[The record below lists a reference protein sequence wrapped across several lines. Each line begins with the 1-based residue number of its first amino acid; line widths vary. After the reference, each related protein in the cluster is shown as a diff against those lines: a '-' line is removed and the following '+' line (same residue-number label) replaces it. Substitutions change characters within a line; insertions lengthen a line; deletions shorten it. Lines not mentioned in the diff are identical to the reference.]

1 MKFAIIGAGSWG
13 LAIGHHLSSLGH
25 EVLMQCRTSE
35 QADHLELT
43 KIDKRIPNFKLH
55 DNLQFSNLD
64 SKHREGVNC
73 IILACPSK
81 VLRQTCKD
89 VNLAGAPSKGAKCLS
104 VIKGIEKDTSLRV
117 SEIIDEEITW
127 LSKGDIAV
135 LSGPSLAKEVL
146 MGVLTTVVIASSKL
160 SLAHN
165 LQHAFNGELFRV
177 YTSDDVLGVE
187 LGGALKNVV
196 ALAAGMIEGLG
207 FGDNTVGALITRGLS
222 EISRLGEY
230 LGASPQTFSGLSGL
244 GDLVTTCMSSQSR
257 NRKVGVLLGQG
268 LSLEKILKELGMVAE
283 GVYTSV
289 AAVQMAEKYSVD
301 MPVAQAVY
309 NVLYKGGSAAEEAKK
324 LMRREPKTET
334 F

>member
-1 MKFAIIGAGSWG
+1 MKFAVIGAGSWG

-25 EVLMQCRTSE
+25 SVLMQCRTSE
-35 QADHLELT
+35 QAAHLEAT
-43 KIDKRIPNFKLH
+43 RIDKRIPNVTLH
-55 DNLQFSNLD
+55 EKLQFSNLD
-64 SKHREGVNC
+64 SEHRSGVDC
-73 IILACPSK
+73 VILACPSK

-89 VNLAGAPSKGAKCLS
+89 LNLAGAPSEGATCLS
-104 VIKGIEKDTSLRV
+104 LIKGIEKDTSLRV
-117 SEIIDEEITW
+117 SEIIDEEVSW
-127 LSKGDIAV
+127 LSKGDIAI

-146 MGVLTTVVIASSKL
+146 MGTLTTVVIASSKL
-160 SLAHN
+160 SLAHD
-165 LQHAFNGELFRV
+165 LQGAFNGELFRV

-230 LGASPQTFSGLSGL
+230 LGASPQTFAGLSGL

-257 NRKVGVLLGQG
+257 NRRVGVLLGEG
-268 LSLEKILKELGMVAE
+268 MSLEQILNELGMVAE
-283 GVYTSV
+283 GVYTVV
-289 AAVQMAEKYSVD
+289 AAVQMAKKYSID

-309 NVLYKGGSAAEEAKK
+309 NVLYEGGSAAEEAKK

>member
-13 LAIGHHLSSLGH
+13 LAIGHHLASLGH
-25 EVLMQCRTSE
+25 DVLMQCRTDV
-35 QADHLELT
+35 QAQHLSTT
-43 KIDKRIPNFKLH
+43 KTDKRIPDIKLH
-55 DNLQFSNLD
+55 DKLQFSNLD
-64 SKHREGVNC
+64 FQHRIGVEC

-81 VLRQTCKD
+81 VLRGTCRNL
-89 VNLAGAPSKGAKCLS
+89 NLAGAPSKGTICLS
-104 VIKGIEKDTSLRV
+104 LIKGIEKDTGLRV
-117 SEIIDEEITW
+117 SEIIDEEVSW

-146 MGVLTTVVIASSKL
+146 MGTLTTVVIASSKL
-160 SLAHN
+160 SMAHK
-165 LQHAFNGELFRV
+165 LQNSFNGELFRV

-222 EISRLGEY
+222 EISRLGEC

-268 LSLEKILKELGMVAE
+268 MSLEKILNELGMVAE
-283 GVYTSV
+283 GVYTAV
-289 AAVQMAEKYSVD
+289 AAVQMAERYSID

-309 NVLYKGGSAAEEAKK
+309 NVLYKGGSAADEAKK
-324 LMRREPKTET
+324 LMRREPKTEI

>member
-25 EVLMQCRTSE
+25 DVLMQCRTSE
-35 QADHLELT
+35 QAAHLEAT
-43 KIDKRIPNFKLH
+43 KIDKRIPDVKLH
-55 DNLQFSNLD
+55 DKLQFSNLEPQ
-64 SKHREGVNC
+64 HRLGAECV
-73 IILACPSK
+73 ILACPSK
-81 VLRQTCKD
+81 ALRDTCKD
-89 VNLAGAPSKGAKCLS
+89 LNTSGAPSNGATCLS
-104 VIKGIEKDTSLRV
+104 LIKGIEKDSNLRV
-117 SEIIDEEITW
+117 SEVIDQEISW
-127 LSKGDIAV
+127 LSKGDIAI

-146 MGVLTTVVIASSKL
+146 MGTLTTVVIASSKL

-165 LQHAFNGELFRV
+165 LQGAFNGELFRV

-230 LGASPQTFSGLSGL
+230 LGASPQTFAGLSGL

-268 LSLEKILKELGMVAE
+268 LSLEKILNELGMVAE
-283 GVYTSV
+283 GVYTAE
-289 AAVQMAEKYSVD
+289 AAIQMSKKFSVD
-301 MPVAQAVY
+301 M
-309 NVLYKGGSAAEEAKK
+309 LS
-324 LMRREPKTET
+324 LIHI
-334 F
+334 